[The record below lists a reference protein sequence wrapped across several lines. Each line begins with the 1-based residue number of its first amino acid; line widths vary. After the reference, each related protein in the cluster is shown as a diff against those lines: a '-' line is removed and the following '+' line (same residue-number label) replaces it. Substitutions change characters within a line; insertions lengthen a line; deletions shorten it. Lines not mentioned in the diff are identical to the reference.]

1 MILYFITTHS
11 IVKILLMFQWLKFD
25 IKRNCFRLN
34 YCVGQTTRKTKCLVH
49 VTHGMSLET
58 YHEMFA
64 DVQRRVRKK

>member
-1 MILYFITTHS
+1 
-11 IVKILLMFQWLKFD
+11 MFQWLKFD

-64 DVQRRVRKK
+64 DVQRRVRIPYETLIKVSDLTAVHGN

>member
-49 VTHGMSLET
+49 VTHGMSLMRCLLMSKE
-58 YHEMFA
+58 E
-64 DVQRRVRKK
+64 